1 MLLYS
6 KEKTMTRKPVVA
18 GQFYP
23 SQKSGIEK
31 QIKGFVD
38 KDKKKEKVIA
48 AVSPHAGYIY
58 SGAVAGAV
66 FSRVDLPSTIVIL
79 GPNHSGIGAPASLMA
94 EGEWEMPSG
103 NVAISSELSNLILEE
118 SDYLKNDS
126 IGHSKEHSLEV
137 QVPFIQYFLEDFTIV
152 PIALMQIDYKTC
164 EDVGSAVFKGIEKFG
179 KNVLIIAST
188 DMTHFESHGY
198 AKKMDELAINEILDL
213 NPEGLYD
220 TVKSN
225 HISMC
230 GYIPTTVTLISSKL
244 LGAKEAELVDYRTSG
259 EASGD
264 YDHVVGYAGLLIK

>member
-1 MLLYS
+1 
-6 KEKTMTRKPVVA
+6 MTRKPVVA

-79 GPNHSGIGAPASLMA
+79 GPNHSGIGATASLMA

-103 NVAISSELSNLILEE
+103 NVVINSELSNLILEE
-118 SDYLKNDS
+118 SNYLKNDS

-152 PIALMQIDYKTC
+152 PIALMQIDYQIC
-164 EDVGSAVFKGIEKFG
+164 EDVGSAIFKGIEKFN
-179 KNVLIIAST
+179 KEVLIIAST
-188 DMTHFESHGY
+188 DMTHFESHEY
-198 AKKMDELAINEILDL
+198 AKKMDKLAINEILNLD
-213 NPEGLYD
+213 PDGFYD